1 MIKSKTG
8 EKITAKQKAEEL
20 LWEAVLKEADSI
32 YNIWDDSRYSE
43 REMESVRVQ
52 VNKLVQ
58 RIGVLLHQDIEDR

>member
-1 MIKSKTG
+1 MIKSRTG

-32 YNIWDDSRYSE
+32 YNTWDDSRYTE
-43 REMESVRVQ
+43 KEMEGVRIQ

-58 RIGVLLHQDIEDR
+58 RIGKLLHQDV